1 MKALII
7 GYGSIG
13 SRHARVLN
21 ELGCRVGVVSRRE
34 IDFERCYT
42 DLKSAIDEWHP
53 DYVVIA
59 NKTNE
64 HYPALV
70 ELARFGFK
78 ATVFVEKPLFSDVR
92 EAPANQF
99 ENVFVGYNMRFNPL
113 IQRLRDEIRGKQM
126 ISVQAYAGQYLP
138 DWHPQR
144 DYRLSYS
151 ASKSDGGGVL
161 RDLSHELDF
170 LTWLLGG
177 WRSVAALGGH
187 FSDLEIDSDDVF
199 LLTMVTPKCP
209 VVSVQLNYLDKV
221 GHREVMINTDRDFMK
236 LDFINKTFQIDDKV
250 ESFQF
255 DRDLTYCLQHE
266 AILNK
271 DYKNLC
277 SYGHGLDVMLLIQ
290 AAEKSAYS
298 TPNRWITR

>member
-13 SRHARVLN
+13 SRHARVLKD
-21 ELGCRVGVVSRRE
+21 LGCRVGVVSRRE
-34 IDFERCYT
+34 IDFEPHYT
-42 DLKSAIDEWHP
+42 NLQSAIQVWQP

-64 HYPALV
+64 HYPTLL
-70 ELARFGFK
+70 ELASFGFK
-78 ATVFVEKPLFSDVR
+78 GTVFIEKPLFIGAC
-92 EAPANQF
+92 EAPADQF
-99 ENVFVGYNMRFNPL
+99 KNIFVGYNMRFNPL
-113 IQRLRDEIRGKQM
+113 IQRLRDEIREKQV

-138 DWHPQR
+138 DWRPQR

-151 ASKSDGGGVL
+151 SSKFEGGGVL

-177 WRSVAALGGH
+177 WKSVTAIGGH
-187 FSDLEIDSDDVF
+187 FTHLEIDSDDVF
-199 LLTMVTPKCP
+199 LLMMVTPKCP
-209 VVSVQLNYLDKV
+209 AVSVQLNYLDKI

-236 LDFINKTFQIDDKV
+236 LNFINKTFQIDDKV

-255 DRDLTYCLQHE
+255 DRDLTYRLQHE

-271 DYKNLC
+271 DHKNLC
-277 SYGHGLDVMLLIQ
+277 SYKHGLDVMSLIQ
-290 AAEKSAYS
+290 AAEESAYS